1 MVSCTAT
8 SRGAFSHFTHGD
20 SKVKFKQQILLK
32 DLQNSASTQFTLLKC
47 THYGIICLIS
57 LAVLIL
63 CAFTIIILGN
73 QGSLFIFG
81 GWRENILPFINPLHA
96 LAVTLSGALLIHLAF
111 RFPYPRWQRAG
122 TAAGIPEKRAFR
134 SAFNG
139 NPAAICW
146 RSVRLSV
153 CTRPGQLR
161 SRPNPPP
168 KHGQPT
174 I

>member
-1 MVSCTAT
+1 SHNMKDASKETIINRASNDTLSRTIMTSAT
-8 SRGAFSHFTHGD
+8 VF
-20 SKVKFKQQILLK
+20 L
-32 DLQNSASTQFTLLKC
+32 TLL
-47 THYGIICLIS
+47 
-57 LAVLIL
+57 A
-63 CAFTIIILGN
+63 
-73 QGSLFIFG
+73 LFIFG

-134 SAFNG
+134 PAFNG

-153 CTRPGQLR
+153 CTRPGKLR
-161 SRPNPPP
+161 SRPNSPY
-168 KHGQPT
+168 KHGHPT